1 MTETRDARGRLL
13 RDLRIS
19 VTDRCNMRCSYC
31 MPREHFPAGFR
42 FLPRGE
48 ILRHEEIA
56 RVAGLM
62 VGLGV
67 KKLRLTGGEPLLRA
81 DLPKLVEQLA
91 ALPGVELALTTNGV
105 LLPRYA
111 AALRQAG
118 LARVTVSLDALD
130 PEVFRRMTDSTFAPS
145 DVLAGID
152 AARAAGLAPVKVNC
166 VVRRGVNER
175 EVLGLARRFRGTGC
189 VVRFIEYMDV
199 GETNGWRLD
208 EVVTGREIVDTI
220 SRELPLEPVPS
231 QYDGEVAKRWRYAD
245 GGGEIGVITSVT
257 RPFCGA
263 CSRARLSARGVLYTC
278 LFAEAGVDLRGPLR
292 AGASDDE
299 LTRTLIE
306 TWRARDDRYSELRSA
321 GLVRGERI
329 EMSYIGG

>member
-48 ILRHEEIA
+48 LLRHEELA

-67 KKLRLTGGEPLLRA
+67 RKIRITGGEPLLRA
-81 DLPKLVEQLA
+81 DLPKLVERLA
-91 ALPGVELALTTNGV
+91 ALPGVDLALTTNGV
-105 LLPRYA
+105 LLPKHA
-111 AALRQAG
+111 AALRAAG
-118 LARVTVSLDALD
+118 LSRVTVSLDSLD
-130 PEVFRRMTDSTFAPS
+130 PEVFRRMTDSTFTPA
-145 DVLAGID
+145 DVIAGIE
-152 AARAAGLAPVKVNC
+152 AAAAAGLGPIKINC
-166 VVRRGVNER
+166 VVRRGYNDATFVD
-175 EVLGLARRFRGTGC
+175 LARRFHGTGC

-199 GETNGWRLD
+199 GETNEWRHD
-208 EVVTGREIVDTI
+208 EVVTGREIVDAI
-220 SRELPLEPVPS
+220 SREQPLEPVS
-231 QYDGEVAKRWRYAD
+231 SAYAGEVAKRWRYAD

-257 RPFCGA
+257 QPFCGD

-278 LFAEAGVDLRGPLR
+278 LFATDGVDLRGPLR
-292 AGASDDE
+292 GGAGDAE
-299 LTRTLIE
+299 LAALVAE
-306 TWRARDDRYSELRSA
+306 TWRARADRYSELRSA
-321 GLVRGERI
+321 GLVRGKRI